1 MRTIMVEKTLYQFH
15 ELPEDAK
22 QYAIS
27 TYWGSDWDY
36 ECIFE
41 DAKEIGKLMGI
52 EIKDIFFT
60 GFWNQG
66 DGACFTGHYRYA
78 KAGVKAVM
86 EYAPQD
92 EELRFI
98 ANLLQEVQ
106 RKYFY
111 KLYATITHN
120 GRYCHDSYMNI
131 ETSHYDDQMIYY
143 VRIADSDEKD
153 LKDALRDFAR
163 WIYKRLEEQYEYET
177 SEEAVLEACEANGY
191 EFDSKGRIV

>member
-15 ELPEDAK
+15 ELSEDAK

-27 TYWGSDWDY
+27 TYFGDDWDY
-36 ECIFE
+36 ECVFE

-52 EIKDIFFT
+52 DIDNIYFRGFWYQGAGASFT
-60 GFWNQG
+60 GG
-66 DGACFTGHYRYA
+66 YRYA
-78 KAGVKAVM
+78 KGGVKAVM

-92 EELRFI
+92 KELHRI
-98 ANLLQEVQ
+98 AKELQEVQ

-111 KLYATITHN
+111 KLYATITQS
-120 GRYCHDSYMNI
+120 GTYCHEWTMRFEIYSCDNNYTEI
-131 ETSHYDDQMIYY
+131 EE
-143 VRIADSDEKD
+143 AG
-153 LKDALRDFAR
+153 LKEALRDFAR

-191 EFDSKGRIV
+191 EFDSKGRIA

>member
-27 TYWGSDWDY
+27 TYFGDDWDY
-36 ECIFE
+36 ECVFE

-52 EIKDIFFT
+52 DIDNIYFRGFWYQGAGASFT
-60 GFWNQG
+60 GG
-66 DGACFTGHYRYA
+66 YGYA
-78 KAGVKAVM
+78 KGGVKAVM

-92 EELRFI
+92 EELHFI

-111 KLYATITHN
+111 KLYATITQSGMYRHEMTMGIDVREAGTGN
-120 GRYCHDSYMNI
+120 WIN
-131 ETSHYDDQMIYY
+131 DD
-143 VRIADSDEKD
+143 DEEV
-153 LKDALRDFAR
+153 LSSALRDFAR
-163 WIYKRLEEQYEYET
+163 WIYKQLRGMYEYET
-177 SEEAVLEACEANGY
+177 SEEAVMENCEANGY
-191 EFDSKGRIV
+191 EFDNKGRIV